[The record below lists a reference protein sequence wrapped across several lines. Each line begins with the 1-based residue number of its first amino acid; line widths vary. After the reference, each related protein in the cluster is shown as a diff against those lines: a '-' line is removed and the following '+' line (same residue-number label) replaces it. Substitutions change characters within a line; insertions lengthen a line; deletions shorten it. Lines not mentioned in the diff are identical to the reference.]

1 MEIKEIKDIKEN
13 IKAIIEKDDH
23 YLTVLNEI
31 NSYLYNEKYVEYSAF
46 FFHRGKKEYLVASI
60 GEWTMVDT
68 IKIELFL
75 KNGAPLGY
83 WLIETN
89 IKTADLEE
97 IAGILTKSVF
107 FDEWEYNYAFTQNKS
122 CEYFPCHKI
131 KDENSFNC
139 LFCYCPLYLIPECG
153 GNYTILENGVKDCSI
168 CLLPHKKESYGY
180 IISKLIAYQKS

>member
-1 MEIKEIKDIKEN
+1 MEIKESLKS
-13 IKAIIEKDDH
+13 IIEKDGH
-23 YLTVLNEI
+23 YLAVLNEI
-31 NSYLYNEKYVEYSAF
+31 NNFLFNDEYVKYSAF
-46 FFHRGKKEYLVASI
+46 YFHRGNKEYLVASI

-89 IKTADLEE
+89 IMTADLEE
-97 IAGILTKSVF
+97 IARLLTESIF
-107 FDEWEYNYAFTQNKS
+107 FHEWEYNYAFTQNRS

-131 KDENSFNC
+131 NYENSFNC

-153 GNYTILENGVKDCSI
+153 GNYTLLKNGMKDCSN
-168 CLLPHKKESYGY
+168 CLLPHKKEGY
-180 IISKLIAYQKS
+180 DYIVSKLKASI